1 MFYSVAF
8 DFSIVDLCVSVF
20 YTLLSIMLCVCVCV
34 SVCVPFRLIPF
45 WLLWRRCHGPC
56 GIVVSQKG
64 GCSVDTLLRGQK
76 SRSRMSRRKK

>member
-1 MFYSVAF
+1 VFYSVAF
-8 DFSIVDLCVSVF
+8 DVSIVDLCVSVF
-20 YTLLSIMLCVCVCV
+20 YTLLSIMLCVC
-34 SVCVPFRLIPF
+34 VCVPFRLIPF

-76 SRSRMSRRKK
+76 SGSRMSRRKK